1 MLTRWRPLLIV
12 ILQLAAIMSV
22 LATTDNIL
30 LRSLASVPLVFYLPG
45 SALLN
50 ALRLEHRPF
59 PEWHALTTGLSMAVT
74 ISAGLVINAVA
85 TLTPRSW
92 TLCLG
97 IIILTSSFIAAATK
111 VPSVGDT
118 GSRKPLR
125 APSLYVGAIF
135 AVSVI
140 VTAATFNFAVQAEQN
155 YRPFQYTE
163 FWLVPSIQYGPDTV
177 TIGVTSQEAKTY
189 DFDIEV
195 RAANQTIA
203 VWRSVTLM
211 PGQSL
216 IEHIAIPSAEM
227 KPQKVQARLFR
238 SDDPA
243 FVYRE
248 VWVVLDS
255 GGEPR
260 FDGFLSEHE

>member
-1 MLTRWRPLLIV
+1 MLTRWRPLLIL
-12 ILQLAAIMSV
+12 ILQLAAIMSI
-22 LATTDNIL
+22 LAATDNIL
-30 LRSLASVPLVFYLPG
+30 LRGLASVPLVFYLPG

-50 ALRLEHRPF
+50 ALRLERRPF
-59 PEWHALTTGLSMAVT
+59 PEWQAITTGLSIAVT
-74 ISAGLVINAVA
+74 ILAGLVLNAVA
-85 TLTPRSW
+85 TLTPRNW

-97 IIILTSSFIAAATK
+97 IIILTSSLIAAVTK
-111 VPSVGDT
+111 IPSGGDT
-118 GSRKPLR
+118 ERKK
-125 APSLYVGAIF
+125 AVQVPSLYVGAIF
-135 AVSVI
+135 AASVI
-140 VTAATFNFAVQAEQN
+140 LTAATFNFAVQAEQK

-163 FWLVPSIQYGPDTV
+163 FWLVPSIQYGPDIV

-195 RAANQTIA
+195 RAADQTIA

-216 IEHIAIPSAEM
+216 IEHIAVPSAAP
-227 KPQKVQARLFR
+227 KPQKVRALLFR

-248 VWVVLDS
+248 AWVVLD
-255 GGEPR
+255 
-260 FDGFLSEHE
+260 